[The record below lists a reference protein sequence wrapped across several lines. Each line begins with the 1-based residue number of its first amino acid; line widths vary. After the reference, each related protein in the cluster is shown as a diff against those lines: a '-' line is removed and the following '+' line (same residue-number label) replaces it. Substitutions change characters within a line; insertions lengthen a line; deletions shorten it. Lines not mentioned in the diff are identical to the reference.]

1 MFEEYSNKI
10 RQWLK
15 EQGCVKP
22 IERFDEDTKL
32 SLDIKYDDN
41 TMTISFL
48 KTQIDSFAIATKLP
62 VSEDLQ
68 KMLKHLKNRE
78 DVILDLKRFLYNLHF
93 SPEFTRGEQEDTITE
108 IYFPKVIYFD
118 GLSKDKLFEAISDIS
133 NSVEYIRETL
143 LRIGK
148 P

>member
-1 MFEEYSNKI
+1 VFEEYSNKI

-32 SLDIKYDDN
+32 SLDITYDGD
-41 TMTISFL
+41 TITISFL
-48 KTQIDSFAIATKLP
+48 KDQIDSIAIATKLP
-62 VSEDLQ
+62 VPEDLQ
-68 KMLKHLKNRE
+68 KMIKHLKNKE
-78 DVILDLKRFLYNLHF
+78 DIILDLKRFLYNLHF
-93 SPEFTRGEQEDTITE
+93 SPNFTRDEQEGTITQ
-108 IYFPKVIYFD
+108 IYFQKIIYFD
-118 GLSKDKLFEAISDIS
+118 ALTKDKFFEAISDIS
-133 NSVEYIRETL
+133 NSIAYIRETF